1 MRLRRASHGNAPP
14 LNCGVRP
21 LRTPF
26 TSMIRWETCRRDFEP
41 DGALRDIYVQDTTI
55 DDWRGVFDMLR
66 RTYDLEFLVD
76 SEPRALPTTV
86 DEAFAIQVTA
96 SPILRFR
103 VGGIVVISHFF
114 IAEEIDFDIHPSEV
128 TSQAVLDEL
137 LGFLRRVGDTVG
149 RAVILTHESDGQHPF
164 ITYEPSRREFQYH
177 EFTA

>member
-1 MRLRRASHGNAPP
+1 
-14 LNCGVRP
+14 
-21 LRTPF
+21 
-26 TSMIRWETCRRDFEP
+26 
-41 DGALRDIYVQDTTI
+41 
-55 DDWRGVFDMLR
+55 MLR

-103 VGGIVVISHFF
+103 VSGIVVISHFF
-114 IAEEIDFDIHPSEV
+114 RTDEIDFDLDPREV

-149 RAVILTHESDGQHPF
+149 RTVILTYESDEQRPF
-164 ITYEPSRREFQYH
+164 ITYEPSRREFKYH
-177 EFTA
+177 EYAA